1 MKSALLIGSALLVSA
16 LPSAALAEPVLL
28 ISIDGL
34 QPADVLQ
41 AEQRGID
48 VPNLKR
54 FITDGSYANSVRGVL
69 PTITYPSHAT
79 LLTGA
84 SPSRHGIVG
93 NNSFDPMQINQGPS
107 NDRKRALACQRRG
120 TFHHLEYPAD
130 LAHRA

>member
-69 PTITYPSHAT
+69 PTIT
-79 LLTGA
+79 
-84 SPSRHGIVG
+84 
-93 NNSFDPMQINQGPS
+93 
-107 NDRKRALACQRRG
+107 
-120 TFHHLEYPAD
+120 
-130 LAHRA
+130 